1 MWWLLVYP
9 VIIIVITILAVLFYF
24 LSVKSRKSYNCPQC
38 SEKVRVEYMKA
49 SRCGMCG
56 APLKQEETQ

>member
-1 MWWLLVYP
+1 MSA
-9 VIIIVITILAVLFYF
+9 IIVSVAILFYF
-24 LSVKSRKSYNCPQC
+24 LAVQSRKSYKCLQC
-38 SEKVRVEYMKA
+38 GEKVRVEYMDA